1 MKRFTTLSL
10 LLFFKITFSQNM
22 AKINL
27 KDSCIMTG
35 GIIALSDFKKLCKIC
50 PPGVPKI
57 NSFIISYP
65 VNPPL
70 YMELRCNTNHW
81 KPADIIKYAKPGVT
95 FIIEEID
102 ATNSFGQKLNMKHI
116 LIGFK

>member
-1 MKRFTTLSL
+1 MKKLATLSL
-10 LLFFKITFSQNM
+10 LLFCKISFGQNM

-27 KDSCIMTG
+27 KDSCIISG
-35 GIIALSDFKKLCKIC
+35 GVIALTDFKKLCKIC
-50 PPGVPKI
+50 PPGVTKV
-57 NSFIISYP
+57 NSYVISYP

-70 YMELRCNTNHW
+70 YMELPCNKNRW
-81 KPADIIKYAKPGVT
+81 NPKDLIKYAKPGLT

-102 ATNSFGQKLNMKHI
+102 ANNSFGQKLNMKKI